1 MNEKMTRAT
10 AALLMFVYCASIVP
24 AHEIAS
30 GLAAGKVRIDYYLN
44 RAEKTCDENEWKRLA
59 EEGVLASLAA
69 WERMTLALKEQN
81 ADEWNALRSE
91 AKQYYE
97 NTVAKRYADL
107 IRARYTRS
115 HDAKISSELSRRL
128 KEKINNLDL
137 SGYTLTET
145 AKLYDDWNEESR
157 KIIDEYLDGYG
168 TENFSEAVRREA
180 EMLSMIEGRRFI
192 SRFMKDKH
200 SLKAEKAK
208 EAAAAIAEDL
218 TKKTYGETE
227 RDMNELFAAFEK
239 RITAPDAESAEKDA
253 FLSRFKEVFN
263 KGLAKWEDAERAF
276 LKDRL
281 TWENEAQQTYEES
294 EKIWEEAKKTLSDK
308 KAEWE
313 KSIEE
318 RIRKFEREIAEK
330 NKEYESEINTL
341 LENYRAA
348 LEENA
353 SNRYAAIRMQES
365 IYKNMRDMLASSHDG
380 IKNWGALWG
389 TKYNGVY
396 SYWKTEDASDV
407 LYNIINGKNN
417 IKIDVETAKRLRKN
431 VYDWQDSY
439 IRLLVREY
447 DSVMAQYV
455 TKIESLQ
462 QNINGDLQGGS
473 FDKIDYT
480 KSKEYNKNIIKKAD
494 IFLRKYKTRSLDDF
508 KVQEFFE
515 YYDKIEALKQYGNN
529 EKTFRALMAS
539 ENVKNLEKE
548 LLLYKD
554 ADESALDERTK
565 AYIDDIKKWLAIQKT
580 KAAGGNTSQ
589 KFRSYLEK
597 IKDTDKALSKNNNF
611 IVLAEEIEAGTAL
624 LERYRIALS
633 DKIRLDK
640 TMDNLFF
647 LTEGKTLGCGEAESA
662 LLKLK
667 AIARAAEEE
676 YEIAKAVDD
685 YASVTDASREAKIET
700 ERRLHGAENAYK
712 AAYNEYRIL
721 CEKLSDGDIQRAR
734 EKLEAAYKNLENAK
748 EALSEA
754 EKENASLMS
763 LKSEAKRD
771 MIERMILLFADTYLE
786 KNTAVLQAARNYY
799 LAKFSELEKRDL
811 LKIEG
816 ENADEKR
823 QDYKAAKS
831 AVADAIRKNAA
842 APARAEKGSYGKVID
857 YIKELSVLSSGL
869 SDGARQA
876 LAEYTELYSDA
887 EAYRYAD
894 LSGTDGKAEAA
905 KLAEYCEK
913 LAQYEDVF
921 DVDTLDEAKKAELH
935 TLIFESKFLES
946 VVRYAKKTRGT
957 WNEKLLKN
965 GYLNSAVFTSA
976 EEKERIRKV
985 LVESDAADLQMKADT
1000 AAFAADFFLQADYT
1014 AGEKTAAELYGTL
1027 TRAFEQKE
1035 DSTKKLELYAEL
1047 FSLSCADNMTVRITE
1062 SFEKTAAAQRTVVA
1076 ANESYEKALSELKY
1090 AEAEYAKKIDE
1101 CNASYAALEKFR
1113 TAKRCAQAVYDW
1125 ASSIYLENIGTNTHE
1140 SYITPK
1146 ERLSKAVYAKER
1158 AAFSIRVLENI
1169 IAEKRGTADLPA
1181 ENDEIEAY
1189 KKADRAYYERLVLQ
1203 YELHKDSREKEK
1215 KLFDAEAAELEAR
1228 SAVSVASDY
1237 TNEEKLVHISKDESG
1252 WNYALSHRIVAEEK
1266 SETHFEK
1273 RRQLKNHV
1281 SDDEEPKESDYEEVE
1296 VPVTRRWTEYNIHP
1310 TSYAGADNDAEQK
1323 KYFTDGDEAA
1333 VETVSRGTIKRTAA
1347 ESEAVQWLS
1356 SLWSKGHRYAESV
1369 ILAAMYL
1376 QYRCGNKVKILQS
1389 ASEHRFA
1396 IPNVRSEHGIDVYGM
1411 YKQYREDVLWDAYDS
1426 VIKAGGESDIAKCI
1440 LFRNSGNI
1448 LGAGIEEYETNILKE
1463 RSLERLGSAMYRI
1476 ERQNTCFK
1484 WIFWGIFS
1492 MRNATGKYAYSVVGK
1507 CYSYEKSA
1515 EAVNIKKRENIAQAL
1530 NMLKEAENTRKAA
1543 SADYA
1548 ALYKGA
1554 PQNGKQ
1560 TAKTMRDMFAG
1571 NDTVSPTILDE
1582 IVDEADENASYSNA
1596 LDFIDKTVNEYK
1608 AKKDEAALVLAEKRK
1623 ELFEAQKKASAAYY
1637 AYGEKNKTIDEES
1650 RAELRKLALESSD
1663 IRLSAEERKRAAE
1676 KYAVSAAEKFSVTE
1690 EEKRLFT
1697 EYAEKAW
1704 GRGTYD
1710 SIGFIKSLGN
1720 YYNDYRENNR
1730 NDFSRKGETYDEYIG
1745 NELLRFAEVKIGTE
1759 NAWRY
1764 DAYKIELTKNADAAK
1779 TEYKNALEQLN
1790 DIAVLASDEWAKAQE
1805 RMNVQ
1810 YNTWRHEFVQTYKA
1824 AQSEWESNYDTFLSQ
1839 KQEWINGMYSDA
1851 AAETDLRQDEGEQKR
1866 TEKLAE
1872 ARKAVRKT
1880 LPKAFVDG
1888 KKYIEALLGET
1899 LIGKLEAHSG
1909 VLEKRIES
1917 ISFAASRCSQ
1927 PSSDIEIAYRAAEVL
1942 AATNRD
1948 LQQTAVRIAAQQAEQ
1963 NLIKSRDRYTALVH
1977 EQNQKLEDYVFDTVI
1992 DSGYTVS
1999 GKIIKRRAV
2008 IDSNF
2013 WGVTEVV
2020 QTVHPYEWYVSAA
2033 PDIGID
2039 TKALLNADTAVADY
2053 LMAAAHENLSAWYKR
2068 VFGEGGEFEKH
2079 RGKAPVFKSGG
2090 DLNIKKGRD
2099 ANIETQG
2106 TGEIGLVML
2115 DILWNDIEENYGWNE
2130 LAKPDWDQKLWSGN
2144 SFLGMDPPSVRT
2156 VTTVAAAAAAT
2167 IVSAVCTWGTAA
2179 PVVAALCSAA
2189 VASAITMS
2197 NELLFAA
2204 LDFSGGYKTADEI
2217 GKSLAMSAVTSVI
2230 GAAGGAGAAGAGILG
2245 GFAGAALKTGISVS
2259 GELTGKFVTGGIAT
2273 NWNWSEMGK
2282 QWDDWN
2288 DWKGT
2293 AIGMAGNAVTNGF
2306 ETAMLGDTI
2315 AKGGKVIGYTRAA
2328 GFNSG
2333 QIGQI
2338 KTLAGTLGNLT
2349 GSAMELGI
2357 NGETTV
2363 NILNTSNFLAKTK
2376 LAGASSGLLAL
2387 TFGNKGIRTEISAA
2401 GRNYSITEIANTIG
2415 GTKAAGIALRTN
2427 AYERKNGAG
2436 TGTALRSQY
2445 GFGDKMARQQA
2456 DDILHGRAEL
2466 IKDEGTVTDGGRA
2479 KTIFGGKRKI
2489 YVNGSNLDGTVE
2501 SALAMGITLQHEA
2514 YRDGVT
2520 ESSAAQQ
2527 AETLQSVYKHTE
2539 MALRMTNDG
2548 MAGAMMEGVL
2558 ARMTELRS
2566 DIGNY
2571 NRYMFAMARAGGD
2584 EAKQREA
2591 YEQYAAYVDETYDSS
2606 GDYWL
2611 FKLDGSITDDKTN
2624 YFSRQYVDE
2633 NGLIIDEN
2641 GSLINGDGK
2650 VVGKATKKQI
2660 ASMKIEGSDFT
2671 GSRTEALIRVLGLE
2685 NAERMLGK
2693 NYLDA
2698 DLYKYTTLTQIGLNE
2713 AQIKRI
2719 QRSGSLNSIRLT
2731 KTQKEKLLGQQL
2743 MSQAGASWDS
2753 EENRWVGGNLKIPGL
2768 RENDSLGV
2776 NRRKDGTY
2784 QFFTAGMIF
2793 TRDDDAFDIYKNGKV
2808 GNTDTTYKQRDNT
2821 RMTVWKR
2828 DLFTNEYTSISFD
2841 NAFTSVD
2848 KLSPQIR
2855 IGNDTYPGG
2864 TLISEY
2870 FKMHLID
2877 SNKWHK
2883 ENYGVNQVGVFT
2895 DSILLNGLILNK
2907 AGYDGISTKRTL
2919 YHPFGSGAGSEN
2931 CFGPMSD
2938 QGVSGWNDP
2947 KKTGTGAYYF
2957 DQQLELFKSWGIYNG
2972 YEFNIN
2978 LKGKVHL

>member
-1 MNEKMTRAT
+1 MNEKLTRAT
-10 AALLMFVYCASIVP
+10 AALLMFVYCAGIVP

-44 RAEKTCDENEWKRLA
+44 RAEKAYDENEWKRLA

-69 WERMTLALKEQN
+69 WERATLALKEQN

-91 AKQYYE
+91 AKLYYE
-97 NTVAKRYADL
+97 NTVAKRYADM

-115 HDAKISSELSRRL
+115 HEAKISSELTRRL
-128 KEKINNLDL
+128 KEKINNFDS
-137 SGYTLTET
+137 SGYTLAET

-239 RITAPDAESAEKDA
+239 RITAPDAQSADKDA

-281 TWENEAQQTYEES
+281 SWENEAQQTYEES
-294 EKIWEEAKKTLSDK
+294 EKIWEAAKKTLSDK

-330 NKEYESEINTL
+330 NKEYENEINAL
-341 LENYRAA
+341 LENYRAT

-396 SYWKTEDASDV
+396 SYWKTEDASNV

-417 IKIDVETAKRLRKN
+417 IKIDVETAKRLRKD

-439 IRLLVREY
+439 IRLLAREY
-447 DSVMAQYV
+447 DTVTAQYV
-455 TKIESLQ
+455 TKIENLQ
-462 QNINGDLQGGS
+462 QRINSRLGDGIS
-473 FDKIDYT
+473 DKIDYT
-480 KSKEYNKNIIKKAD
+480 KAKEDNRKIIEEAYAYSR
-494 IFLRKYKTRSLDDF
+494 IFKTGYLNNSE
-508 KVQEFFE
+508 VQEFFE

-529 EKTFRALMAS
+529 KETFCALMAS

-548 LLLYKD
+548 LILYKD
-554 ADESALDERTK
+554 VDESAVDEQTK
-565 AYIDDIKKWLAIQKT
+565 AYIDDIKKWLAIQKE
-580 KAAGGNTSQ
+580 KAAGGNGSQ
-589 KFRSYLEK
+589 QFGAYLEE
-597 IKDTDKALSKNNNF
+597 IKDADKTLSKNNNF
-611 IVLAEEIEAGTAL
+611 IVLAEEIEAGTTL

-640 TMDNLFF
+640 TMDNLFS
-647 LTEGKTLGCGEAESA
+647 LTQGEAIGYGEAESA

-667 AIARAAEEE
+667 ALARAAEEE

-685 YASVTDASREAKIET
+685 YASVTDASREAKAET
-700 ERRLHGAENAYK
+700 ERRLHNAENAYK

-721 CEKLSDGDIQRAR
+721 CENLSDDDIQRAR
-734 EKLEAAYKNLENAK
+734 EKLQAAYKNLEDAK
-748 EALSEA
+748 EAFSEA

-763 LKSEAKRD
+763 MKSAARRD

-799 LAKFSELEKRDL
+799 LAKFSELEERDL

-816 ENADEKR
+816 ENADEMR
-823 QDYKAAKS
+823 RNYKAAKS
-831 AVADAIRKNAA
+831 TVADAIRKNAA
-842 APARAEKGSYGKVID
+842 APARAEKESYGKVID

-869 SDGARQA
+869 TDGARQA
-876 LAEYTELYSDA
+876 LVEYTELYSDA

-965 GYLNSAVFTSA
+965 GYLHSTVFSSA
-976 EEKERIRKV
+976 EEKEAIRKV

-1000 AAFAADFFLQADYT
+1000 ADAAAAFFLQADYT
-1014 AGEKTAAELYGTL
+1014 AGEKTSAELYGTL
-1027 TRAFEQKE
+1027 TRAFEQKD

-1047 FSLSCADNMTVRITE
+1047 FSLSYAGNMTARITE
-1062 SFEKTAAAQRTVVA
+1062 SFEKTAAAQRAVVA
-1076 ANESYEKALSELKY
+1076 ANESYEKALSEVKY
-1090 AEAEYAKKIDE
+1090 AEAEYAKKVDE
-1101 CNASYAALEKFR
+1101 CNVSYAALEKFR

-1125 ASSIYLENIGTNTHE
+1125 ASSIYLENIGVNTHE

-1146 ERLSKAVYAKER
+1146 ERLSKAAYAKER
-1158 AAFSIRVLENI
+1158 TAFSIRVLENI
-1169 IAEKRGTADLPA
+1169 IAEKRGTDDLPA

-1273 RRQLKNHV
+1273 RRQLKNYV
-1281 SDDEEPKESDYEEVE
+1281 SGDEEPKESDYEEVE
-1296 VPVTRRWTEYNIHP
+1296 IPVIRRWTEYNIHP

-1333 VETVSRGTIKRTAA
+1333 VETVSRGRVKRTAA

-1356 SLWSKGHRYAESV
+1356 SLWSRGHRYAESV

-1376 QYRCGNKVKILQS
+1376 QYRCGNKIKILQS

-1396 IPNVRSEHGIDVYGM
+1396 IPNVGSEHGIDVYGM

-1426 VIKAGGESDIAKCI
+1426 VIKVGGESDIAKCI
-1440 LFRNSGNI
+1440 LFRNNGNI
-1448 LGAGIEEYETNILKE
+1448 LGTGIEEYEANILKE
-1463 RSLERLGSAMYRI
+1463 RSLERLGDAMYRI
-1476 ERQNTCFK
+1476 ERNNTYLK
-1484 WIFWGIFS
+1484 WLLWGIFS
-1492 MRNATGKYAYSVVGK
+1492 FRNAIGKYAYSVVGK
-1507 CYSYEKSA
+1507 CYSYRNSA
-1515 EAVNIKKRENIAQAL
+1515 AAANIKKRENITQAL

-1548 ALYKGA
+1548 ALYKGT

-1560 TAKTMRDMFAG
+1560 TAKIMRDMFG
-1571 NDTVSPTILDE
+1571 ESGTVSRTTLDE
-1582 IVDEADENASYSNA
+1582 IVDAADESESYSNA
-1596 LDFIDKTVNEYK
+1596 LDFIDKTVNAYK
-1608 AKKDEAALVLAEKRK
+1608 AKKDEAALVLAEKRT
-1623 ELFEAQKKASAAYY
+1623 ELSDAQKKASAAYY
-1637 AYGEKNKTIDEES
+1637 AYGEKNKTIDEET
-1650 RAELRKLALESSD
+1650 RTQLRKLALESSD
-1663 IRLSAEERKRAAE
+1663 IRLSAEARKRAAE

-1690 EEKRLFT
+1690 EEKRLLA

-1730 NDFSRKGETYDEYIG
+1730 NDFSRTTETYDEYIG

-1764 DAYKIELTKNADAAK
+1764 EAYKIELTKNADAAK

-1790 DIAVLASDEWAKAQE
+1790 DIAVLASDEWTKAQE

-1866 TEKLAE
+1866 AEKLAE
-1872 ARKAVRKT
+1872 TRKAVRKT
-1880 LPKAFVDG
+1880 LPKTIVDG

-1909 VLEKRIES
+1909 VLENRIES
-1917 ISFAASRCSQ
+1917 VAFAAARHG
-1927 PSSDIEIAYRAAEVL
+1927 PLSSDIEIAYRAAEVL

-1963 NLIKSRDRYTALVH
+1963 NLIKSRDRYAAMVH

-2020 QTVHPYEWYVSAA
+2020 QTVHPYEWYVSAV

-2090 DLNIKKGRD
+2090 DFNIKKGRD

-2293 AIGMAGNAVTNGF
+2293 AIGMVGSAVTNGF
-2306 ETAMLGDTI
+2306 ETAMLGDTMTTNGRI
-2315 AKGGKVIGYTRAA
+2315 SGYTKAA
-2328 GFNSG
+2328 GFNSA

-2338 KTLAGTLGNLT
+2338 KTFAGTVGNLT
-2349 GSAMELGI
+2349 ASAMELGI
-2357 NGETTV
+2357 SGETTV
-2363 NILNTSNFLAKTK
+2363 NILNTSDLFRNTK
-2376 LAGASSGLLAL
+2376 FAGASSGLLAL
-2387 TFGNKGIRTEISAA
+2387 TFGKDGVHTEISTA
-2401 GRNYSITEIANTIG
+2401 GRNYSITKIANTIG
-2415 GTKAAGIALRTN
+2415 GMKAAGIALRTN

-2445 GFGDKMARQQA
+2445 GFGDGRARQQA
-2456 DDILHGRAEL
+2456 DDILYGRAEL
-2466 IKDEGTVTDGGRA
+2466 IKDDGTVTAGGRA
-2479 KTIFGGKRKI
+2479 KTVCDGRRKI
-2489 YVNGSNLDGTVE
+2489 YVNGNTFDGTVE
-2501 SALAMGITLQHEA
+2501 SALAMGIALQHEA

-2520 ESSAAQQ
+2520 GSSAAQQ
-2527 AETLQSVYKHTE
+2527 AETMQTVYKHTE
-2539 MALRMTNDG
+2539 MALRMTSDG
-2548 MAGAMMEGVL
+2548 MAGKMMNGVL
-2558 ARMTELRS
+2558 SYMPELKS

-2571 NRYMFAMARAGGD
+2571 NRYMFAMAQAGED

-2591 YEQYAAYVDETYDSS
+2591 YEQYAAYVNGAYDSS
-2606 GDYWL
+2606 GDYW
-2611 FKLDGSITDDKTN
+2611 KLTHGGQLVND
-2624 YFSRQYVDE
+2624 RQGWLKDE
-2633 NGLIIDEN
+2633 NGKYIGI
-2641 GSLINGDGK
+2641 DGK
-2650 VVGKATKKQI
+2650 P
-2660 ASMKIEGSDFT
+2660 MDEPIEGKTLGARGIETGLLNLLAGTSGRSYDSFT
-2671 GSRTEALIRVLGLE
+2671 
-2685 NAERMLGK
+2685 
-2693 NYLDA
+2693 DA
-2698 DLYKYTTLTQIGLNE
+2698 QVAI
-2713 AQIKRI
+2713 A
-2719 QRSGSLNSIRLT
+2719 
-2731 KTQKEKLLGQQL
+2731 QQL
-2743 MSQAGASWDS
+2743 MKDAGMKAVNGATETDARKLKWSTAKGGQTLNMYEFMNAAGGKVPDTIFAAYYNTTVDS
-2753 EENRWVGGNLKIPGL
+2753 ELAKVWNVDLGFEKKRAVPESLAEKYSALRLAHIQGVKHPTGLKNKYKFTVYGSDDIGTEFFKLNENNPFLDDILKQTDSSFNDLQYMQPSGCNFMASMAYPQLLTGKIFSANQIKSLWKEAGKDSSILNITNDINLGQGNVRDPDKLTDFAWKELGKTNSRYNNFALSFGDYTRYNVATYSLPDKLKLKYSYTGHFVLGEILYNSGTTTDFIL
-2768 RENDSLGV
+2768 R
-2776 NRRKDGTY
+2776 
-2784 QFFTAGMIF
+2784 
-2793 TRDDDAFDIYKNGKV
+2793 
-2808 GNTDTTYKQRDNT
+2808 
-2821 RMTVWKR
+2821 R
-2828 DLFTNEYTSISFD
+2828 DL
-2841 NAFTSVD
+2841 V
-2848 KLSPQIR
+2848 KLYAR
-2855 IGNDTYPGG
+2855 
-2864 TLISEY
+2864 
-2870 FKMHLID
+2870 
-2877 SNKWHK
+2877 
-2883 ENYGVNQVGVFT
+2883 
-2895 DSILLNGLILNK
+2895 
-2907 AGYDGISTKRTL
+2907 
-2919 YHPFGSGAGSEN
+2919 
-2931 CFGPMSD
+2931 
-2938 QGVSGWNDP
+2938 
-2947 KKTGTGAYYF
+2947 
-2957 DQQLELFKSWGIYNG
+2957 
-2972 YEFNIN
+2972 
-2978 LKGKVHL
+2978 